1 LRRPLQVGWA
11 GRPWRGPIVVGVL
24 ALTVVA
30 VVGVFVFRALGGTEQ
45 LAVLLEQVQTIGSG
59 MRDWIEQSGP
69 LAPFTY
75 LVAKAVTFIFLP
87 WAGYPLNVASGALFG
102 LFWGVILTA
111 LGDTLGGC
119 ILYGLSRWAGRPA
132 VARILGESRMAR
144 VDRIVDTGLGGWREL
159 LFFRVVV
166 PIPYNVV
173 SLAAGLAPTLTLRQY
188 VTVTFLT
195 AAPKVFTVGIGAG
208 LVTGQWMEVAVAVGL
223 VVIAVVAMLT
233 LPSVRKALKRVLQW
247 MRREERIENST
258 QSDLRSH

>member
-1 LRRPLQVGWA
+1 MRNEWA
-11 GRPWRGPIVVGVL
+11 ARLWSGPVVVGLL
-24 ALTVVA
+24 ALVALAVIGFFVV
-30 VVGVFVFRALGGTEQ
+30 RAFGGSEQMAGLMEQ
-45 LAVLLEQVQTIGSG
+45 LQAAGLR

-69 LAPFTY
+69 WAPLTY
-75 LVAKAVTFIFLP
+75 LVAKAATFIFLP

-132 VARILGESRMAR
+132 VARIVGEGRMAR

-166 PIPYNVV
+166 PIPYNLV

-188 VTVTFLT
+188 ATVTFLT

-208 LVTGQWMEVAVAVGL
+208 LVTGEWMEIAVACVL
-223 VVIAVVAMLT
+223 VVIAVAAMLT
-233 LPSVRKALKRVLQW
+233 VRSVREALMRALRW
-247 MRREERIENST
+247 RRREKRLEEST
-258 QSDLRSH
+258 

>member
-1 LRRPLQVGWA
+1 LRRPLQVGWS
-11 GRPWRGPIVVGVL
+11 GRPWRGPIIAGVIML
-24 ALTVVA
+24 A
-30 VVGVFVFRALGGTEQ
+30 VVVMAGFFAFRAIGGTEQ
-45 LAVLLEQVQTIGSG
+45 LGVLLEQVQTIGLS

-75 LVAKAVTFIFLP
+75 LVAKALTFIFLP

-102 LFWGVILTA
+102 LFWGVLLTA

-132 VARILGESRMAR
+132 VVRVLGESRMAR

-188 VTVTFLT
+188 ATVTFLT

-208 LVTGQWMEVAVAVGL
+208 LVTGQWMEVAVAALL
-223 VVIAVVAMLT
+223 VVIAVLAMLT

-247 MRREERIENST
+247 TRREERIEHSS
-258 QSDLRSH
+258 QGEVRER

>member
-1 LRRPLQVGWA
+1 MKRPLRSEWA
-11 GRPWRGPIVVGVL
+11 AGAWRGPVVVGLL
-24 ALTVVA
+24 ALVVLTVIGFF
-30 VVGVFVFRALGGTEQ
+30 VVRAFGGTEQ
-45 LAVLLEQVQTIGSG
+45 LAALMEQVQTAGLR

-69 LAPFTY
+69 WAPLTY

-144 VDRIVDTGLGGWREL
+144 VDRVVDTGLGGWREL

-166 PIPYNVV
+166 PIPYNLV

-208 LVTGQWMEVAVAVGL
+208 LVTGEWMEVAVAGGL
-223 VVIAVVAMLT
+223 VVIAVAAMLT
-233 LPSVRKALKRVLQW
+233 RRNVREALMRALRW
-247 MRREERIENST
+247 RRREKRIEDGT
-258 QSDLRSH
+258 EQGT

>member
-1 LRRPLQVGWA
+1 MKHPLRNEWA
-11 GRPWRGPIVVGVL
+11 ARLWSGPIVVGLL
-24 ALTVVA
+24 ALVALAVIGFFVV
-30 VVGVFVFRALGGTEQ
+30 RAFGGSEQMAGLMEQ
-45 LAVLLEQVQTIGSG
+45 LQTAGLR

-69 LAPFTY
+69 WAPLTY
-75 LVAKAVTFIFLP
+75 LVAKAATFIFLP

-144 VDRIVDTGLGGWREL
+144 VDRVVDTGLGGWREL

-166 PIPYNVV
+166 PIPYNLV

-188 VTVTFLT
+188 ATVTFLT

-208 LVTGQWMEVAVAVGL
+208 LVTGEWMEVAVAGGL
-223 VVIAVVAMLT
+223 VVIAVAAMLT
-233 LPSVRKALKRVLQW
+233 VRSVREALMRALRW
-247 MRREERIENST
+247 RRREKRIEDGT
-258 QSDLRSH
+258 EQGT

>member
-1 LRRPLQVGWA
+1 MKRPLQIGWA
-11 GRPWRGPIVVGVL
+11 ARSWRGPVVVGLLALVVL
-24 ALTVVA
+24 AA
-30 VVGVFVFRALGGTEQ
+30 IGFFVIRALGGSEQ
-45 LAVLLEQVQTIGSG
+45 LSSLMEQVQTAGLG

-69 LAPFTY
+69 WAPLTY
-75 LVAKAVTFIFLP
+75 LAAKAVTFMFLP

-132 VARILGESRMAR
+132 VARIVGESRMAR
-144 VDRIVDTGLGGWREL
+144 VDRVIDTGLGGWREL

-166 PIPYNVV
+166 PIPYNLV

-188 VTVTFLT
+188 AIVTFLT

-208 LVTGQWMEVAVAVGL
+208 LVTGQWMEVAVAGGL
-223 VVIAVVAMLT
+223 VVIAVAAMLT
-233 LPSVRKALKRVLQW
+233 RRSIREALMRALRW
-247 MRREERIENST
+247 RRRENRIE
-258 QSDLRSH
+258 DGA

>member
-1 LRRPLQVGWA
+1 MKRPLQIEWA
-11 GRPWRGPIVVGVL
+11 ARSWRGPVLLGAL
-24 ALTVVA
+24 ALVVLA
-30 VVGVFVFRALGGTEQ
+30 VVGFFIVRALGGTQQ
-45 LAVLLEQVQTIGSG
+45 LAVIMEQVQTIGLR

-69 LAPFTY
+69 WAPLTY
-75 LVAKAVTFIFLP
+75 LAAKTVTFICLP

-132 VARILGESRMAR
+132 VARIMGESRMAR
-144 VDRIVDTGLGGWREL
+144 VDRIIDTGLGGWREL

-166 PIPYNVV
+166 PIPYNLV

-188 VTVTFLT
+188 AVVTFLT

-208 LVTGQWMEVAVAVGL
+208 LVTGEWMEVAVACVL
-223 VVIAVVAMLT
+223 VVIAVAAMLT
-233 LPSVRKALKRVLQW
+233 LRSVREALMRALKWR
-247 MRREERIENST
+247 RREKRLEEEST
-258 QSDLRSH
+258 

>member
-1 LRRPLQVGWA
+1 MKRPLQIEWS
-11 GRPWRGPIVVGVL
+11 GRQWRGPILVGLFALVVL
-24 ALTVVA
+24 A
-30 VVGVFVFRALGGTEQ
+30 VVGFFVIKALGGEQQ
-45 LAVLLEQVQTIGSG
+45 LAALMEQVQTAGLR

-69 LAPFTY
+69 WAPFTY

-119 ILYGLSRWAGRPA
+119 VLYGLSRWAGRPA

-144 VDRIVDTGLGGWREL
+144 VDR
-159 LFFRVVV
+159 VVV

-188 VTVTFLT
+188 ASVTFLT

-208 LVTGQWMEVAVAVGL
+208 LVTGEWMEVAVAGVL
-223 VVIAVVAMLT
+223 VVISVAALLT
-233 LPSVRKALKRVLQW
+233 LQSIREALMRALRW
-247 MRREERIENST
+247 RRREKRLEGST
-258 QSDLRSH
+258 

>member
-1 LRRPLQVGWA
+1 MRNEWA
-11 GRPWRGPIVVGVL
+11 ARLWSGPVVVGLL
-24 ALTVVA
+24 ALAALAVIGFFVV
-30 VVGVFVFRALGGTEQ
+30 RAFGGSEQMAGLMEQ
-45 LAVLLEQVQTIGSG
+45 LQTAGLR

-69 LAPFTY
+69 WAPLTY
-75 LVAKAVTFIFLP
+75 LVAKAATFIFLP

-144 VDRIVDTGLGGWREL
+144 VDRVVDTGLGGWREL

-166 PIPYNVV
+166 PIPYNRV
-173 SLAAGLAPTLTLRQY
+173 SLAAGLAPTLTLRKY
-188 VTVTFLT
+188 ATVTFLT

-208 LVTGQWMEVAVAVGL
+208 LVTGEWMEVAVAGGL
-223 VVIAVVAMLT
+223 VVIAVAAMLT
-233 LPSVRKALKRVLQW
+233 VRSVREALMRALRW
-247 MRREERIENST
+247 RRREKRIEDGT
-258 QSDLRSH
+258 EQGT

>member
-1 LRRPLQVGWA
+1 MKRSLQAEWAAGTWRRPLVA
-11 GRPWRGPIVVGVL
+11 GLLALVVL
-24 ALTVVA
+24 AGIGYFVV
-30 VVGVFVFRALGGTEQ
+30 RALGGTQELGALMQ
-45 LAVLLEQVQTIGSG
+45 QVQALGMG

-69 LAPFTY
+69 WAPLTY
-75 LVAKAVTFIFLP
+75 LAAKAITFIFLP

-102 LFWGVILTA
+102 LFWGVVLTA

-132 VARILGESRMAR
+132 VARVLGEGRMAR

-166 PIPYNVV
+166 PIPYNLV

-188 VTVTFLT
+188 AAVTFVT

-208 LVTGQWMEVAVAVGL
+208 LVTGQWMEVAVAGAL
-223 VVIAVVAMLT
+223 VVAAVVAMLT
-233 LPSVRKALKRVLQW
+233 VPSVRKALKRALW
-247 MRREERIENST
+247 WRRRENQIE
-258 QSDLRSH
+258 DGA

>member
-1 LRRPLQVGWA
+1 MKRPLRSEWA
-11 GRPWRGPIVVGVL
+11 AGAWRGPVVVGLLALVVL
-24 ALTVVA
+24 AVIGFFVV
-30 VVGVFVFRALGGTEQ
+30 RAFGSAEQ
-45 LAVLLEQVQTIGSG
+45 LAAFMEQVQTAGLR

-69 LAPFTY
+69 LAPLTY
-75 LVAKAVTFIFLP
+75 LVAKAATFIFLP

-144 VDRIVDTGLGGWREL
+144 VDRVVNTGLGGWREL

-166 PIPYNVV
+166 PIPYNLV

-188 VTVTFLT
+188 ATVTFLT

-208 LVTGQWMEVAVAVGL
+208 LVTGEWMEVAVAGGL
-223 VVIAVVAMLT
+223 VVIAVAALLT
-233 LPSVRKALKRVLQW
+233 RRNVREALMRALRW
-247 MRREERIENST
+247 RRREKRIEDGT
-258 QSDLRSH
+258 EQGT

>member
-1 LRRPLQVGWA
+1 MRNEWA
-11 GRPWRGPIVVGVL
+11 ARLWSGPVVVGLL
-24 ALTVVA
+24 ALVALAVIGFFVV
-30 VVGVFVFRALGGTEQ
+30 RAFGGSEQMAGLMEQ
-45 LAVLLEQVQTIGSG
+45 LQTAGLR

-69 LAPFTY
+69 WAPLTY
-75 LVAKAVTFIFLP
+75 LVAKAATFIFLP

-119 ILYGLSRWAGRPA
+119 ILYGLSRRAGRPA

-144 VDRIVDTGLGGWREL
+144 VDRVVDTGLGGWREL

-166 PIPYNVV
+166 PIPYNLV

-188 VTVTFLT
+188 ATVTFLT

-208 LVTGQWMEVAVAVGL
+208 LVTGEWMEVAVAGGL
-223 VVIAVVAMLT
+223 VVIAVAAMLT
-233 LPSVRKALKRVLQW
+233 VRSVREALMRALRW
-247 MRREERIENST
+247 RRREKRIEDGT
-258 QSDLRSH
+258 EQGT

>member
-1 LRRPLQVGWA
+1 MKRPLQIGWSA
-11 GRPWRGPIVVGVL
+11 LPRRGPVVVGLL
-24 ALTVVA
+24 ALVVLGLVA
-30 VVGVFVFRALGGTEQ
+30 FFVVRALGSGEQ
-45 LAVLLEQVQTIGSG
+45 LAALMEQLQTAGSS

-69 LAPFTY
+69 WAPLTY
-75 LVAKAVTFIFLP
+75 LAAKAVTFIFLP

-144 VDRIVDTGLGGWREL
+144 VDRVVDTGLGGWREL

-166 PIPYNVV
+166 PIPYNLV

-188 VTVTFLT
+188 ATVTFLT

-208 LVTGQWMEVAVAVGL
+208 LVTGEWMEVAVAGGL
-223 VVIAVVAMLT
+223 VVIAVAAMLT
-233 LPSVRKALKRVLQW
+233 VRSVREALMRALRW
-247 MRREERIENST
+247 RRREKRIEDGT
-258 QSDLRSH
+258 EQGT

>member
-1 LRRPLQVGWA
+1 MLVG
-11 GRPWRGPIVVGVL
+11 
-24 ALTVVA
+24 
-30 VVGVFVFRALGGTEQ
+30 ALGGGER
-45 LAVLLEQVQTIGSG
+45 LRGLV
-59 MRDWIEQSGP
+59 EQSGAWAP
-69 LAPFTY
+69 LTY
-75 LVAKAVTFIFLP
+75 VAAKAATFIFLP

-144 VDRIVDTGLGGWREL
+144 VDRVVDTGLGGWREL

-166 PIPYNVV
+166 PIPYNLV

-188 VTVTFLT
+188 ATVTFLT

-208 LVTGQWMEVAVAVGL
+208 LVTGEWMEVAVACVL
-223 VVIAVVAMLT
+223 VVIAVAAMLT
-233 LPSVRKALKRVLQW
+233 VRSVREALMRALRWRRKEKRL
-247 MRREERIENST
+247 EEEGT
-258 QSDLRSH
+258 

>member
-1 LRRPLQVGWA
+1 MRNEWA
-11 GRPWRGPIVVGVL
+11 ARLWSGPVVVGLL
-24 ALTVVA
+24 ALVALAVIGFFVV
-30 VVGVFVFRALGGTEQ
+30 RAFGGSEQMAGLMEQ
-45 LAVLLEQVQTIGSG
+45 LQTAGLG

-69 LAPFTY
+69 WAPLTY
-75 LVAKAVTFIFLP
+75 LVAKAATFIFLP

-144 VDRIVDTGLGGWREL
+144 VDRVVDTGLGGWREL

-166 PIPYNVV
+166 PIPYNLV

-188 VTVTFLT
+188 ATVTFLT

-208 LVTGQWMEVAVAVGL
+208 LVTGEWMEVVVAGGL
-223 VVIAVVAMLT
+223 VVIAVAAMLT
-233 LPSVRKALKRVLQW
+233 VRSVREALMRALRW
-247 MRREERIENST
+247 RRREKRIEDGT
-258 QSDLRSH
+258 EQGT

>member
-1 LRRPLQVGWA
+1 MRRPLQIEWVA
-11 GRPWRGPIVVGVL
+11 RTWRGPVLVGLL
-24 ALTVVA
+24 ALVVLA
-30 VVGVFVFRALGGTEQ
+30 VVGFFIVRALGGAEQ
-45 LAVLLEQVQTIGSG
+45 LGAIMEQVQTVGLG

-69 LAPFTY
+69 WAPLTY
-75 LVAKAVTFIFLP
+75 LAAKAITFICLP

-102 LFWGVILTA
+102 LFWGVVLTA

-132 VARILGESRMAR
+132 VARIVGESRMSR

-166 PIPYNVV
+166 PIPYNLV

-188 VTVTFLT
+188 ATVTFLT

-208 LVTGQWMEVAVAVGL
+208 LVTGEWMEVAVACVL
-223 VVIAVVAMLT
+223 VVIAVAAMLT
-233 LPSVRKALKRVLQW
+233 VRSVREALMRALRW
-247 MRREERIENST
+247 RRREKRLEEEGT
-258 QSDLRSH
+258 

>member
-1 LRRPLQVGWA
+1 MKRSLQIEWA
-11 GRPWRGPIVVGVL
+11 SRPWRGPVLVGLLALVV
-24 ALTVVA
+24 LTVVGFFT
-30 VVGVFVFRALGGTEQ
+30 VRAFGGTEQ
-45 LAVLLEQVQTIGSG
+45 LGAIMEQVQSVGLR

-69 LAPFTY
+69 WAPLTY
-75 LVAKAVTFIFLP
+75 LAAKAITFICLP

-102 LFWGVILTA
+102 LFWGVVLTA

-119 ILYGLSRWAGRPA
+119 ILYGLSRWAGRPT
-132 VARILGESRMAR
+132 VARILGESRMVR

-166 PIPYNVV
+166 PIPYNLV

-188 VTVTFLT
+188 AAVTFLT

-233 LPSVRKALKRVLQW
+233 LPSVRRALKGVLKW
-247 MRREERIENST
+247 MRREEQIEGGA
-258 QSDLRSH
+258 RS

>member
-1 LRRPLQVGWA
+1 MRNEWA
-11 GRPWRGPIVVGVL
+11 ARLLSGPVVVGLL
-24 ALTVVA
+24 ALVALAVIGFFVV
-30 VVGVFVFRALGGTEQ
+30 RAFGGSEQ
-45 LAVLLEQVQTIGSG
+45 LAGLMEQLQTAGLR

-69 LAPFTY
+69 WAPLTY
-75 LVAKAVTFIFLP
+75 LAAKAATFIFLP

-144 VDRIVDTGLGGWREL
+144 VDRVVDTGLGGWREL

-166 PIPYNVV
+166 PIPYNLV

-188 VTVTFLT
+188 AAVTFLT

-208 LVTGQWMEVAVAVGL
+208 LVTGEWMEVAVAGGL
-223 VVIAVVAMLT
+223 VVISVAAMLT
-233 LPSVRKALKRVLQW
+233 LPSVRKAFMRVLRW
-247 MRREERIENST
+247 RRREKRIEEGT
-258 QSDLRSH
+258 DKGT